1 MTRRS
6 LDTSHSTVDLEPAY
20 SQWAA
25 LVGRGVA
32 WTGGSEDLETRR
44 RRSRTE
50 LLALAHTVTDA
61 WGISH
66 APARG
71 VDAPIVITGHQ
82 PLIYHLGIQA
92 KSFVLNHIAEKTS
105 STAIDIVVDT
115 DVEHEMTFQ
124 TPRFAPEPQR
134 MSLPLMRGD
143 GHHWFA
149 DTQPPTE
156 TEVEVWSQHITDAV
170 GTLGL
175 PEVSSSVDRYLTG
188 AAEAAAEAG
197 DAAEFSVRARRK
209 FEDRAGLDHL
219 QLPVSRMIE
228 SCAWGEFITDIVSEA
243 ARFHESYN
251 DALAEFRVRHHTRSA
266 AQPFHDLRVQ
276 DGLIE
281 LPLWYLHPS
290 GRIDVFVRPGVDG
303 SWDLVAGGEVV
314 YSETA
319 DGTIEDA
326 KRGHFARLAPKAIT
340 LTLFL
345 RVWFCELFIHGTGGY
360 RYDEVCDSVAHS
372 FYRCEPAARVSATCS
387 AYLPL
392 VAQWVDETSLSEA
405 VERIHRVAH
414 HPEEFIEEADLGDWL
429 ASQAADLLAEK
440 DGLVLAIKAPGA
452 DKKSMGL
459 RIKAINAE
467 LAQIL
472 EPHRGL
478 LEVERRALE
487 QSLGVQ
493 RIIADRT
500 HSFPLFDPLE
510 MAAFIDGF
518 LD

>member
-1 MTRRS
+1 MTGRT
-6 LDTSHSTVDLEPAY
+6 LDTLHSSAALEPAY
-20 SQWAA
+20 SEWPA
-25 LVGRGVA
+25 LIERGVTA
-32 WTGGSEDLETRR
+32 SAASDDFQTRR
-44 RRSRTE
+44 LRSRAE
-50 LLALAHTVTDA
+50 LLELARTVTDA

-66 APARG
+66 ASDRG
-71 VDAPIVITGHQ
+71 VDSPIVLTGHQ
-82 PLIYHLGIQA
+82 PLIYHVGIQA
-92 KSFVLNHIAEKTS
+92 KSFVLHHIAEKTA
-105 STAIDIVVDT
+105 STAIDVVVDT
-115 DVEHEMTFQ
+115 DVEHEVTFQ
-124 TPRFAPEPQR
+124 TPRLLPEPQR
-134 MSLPLMRGD
+134 ASLPLMRGD

-149 DTQPPTE
+149 DTQSPSIVD
-156 TEVEVWSQHITDAV
+156 VEVWSQQVKEAV

-175 PEVSSSVDRYLTG
+175 PEVAHSVDRYMAG
-188 AAEAAAEAG
+188 ATEAAAHAG
-197 DAAEFSVRARRK
+197 DAAKFSVRARRK
-209 FEDRAGLDHL
+209 FEERAGLDHL

-228 SCAWGEFITDIVSEA
+228 SRSWGEFITDIVSDA
-243 ARFHESYN
+243 ARFHTSYN

-266 AQPFHDLRVQ
+266 AQPFHDLRIQ

-281 LPLWYLHPS
+281 LPLWYLHPA
-290 GRIDVFVRPGVDG
+290 GRLDVFVRPGADG
-303 SWDLVAGGEVV
+303 SWDLIAGGEVV

-319 DGTIEDA
+319 DEAVEDA
-326 KRGHFARLAPKAIT
+326 KCGHFARLAPKAIT

-360 RYDEVCDSVAHS
+360 RYDEVCDSVARA
-372 FYRCEPAARVSATCS
+372 FYGCEPAARVSATCS

-392 VAQWVDETSLSEA
+392 VAQWVDESSLAEA

-414 HPEEFIEEADLGDWL
+414 HPEEFIAEADLSDWL
-429 ASQAADLLAEK
+429 ASQATDLLAEK

-472 EPHRGL
+472 EPHRSL
-478 LEVERRALE
+478 LEIERHALE
-487 QSLGVQ
+487 RCLDVQ
-493 RIIADRT
+493 RILADRT

-510 MAAFIDGF
+510 TNAFISGF

>member
-1 MTRRS
+1 MTGRT
-6 LDTSHSTVDLEPAY
+6 LDTSHSTVELEPAY
-20 SQWAA
+20 SEWAG
-25 LVGRGVA
+25 LVARGIA
-32 WTGGSEDLETRR
+32 CPGESADFETRR
-44 RRSRTE
+44 RRSRME
-50 LLALAHTVTDA
+50 LLDLARTVTDA
-61 WGISH
+61 WGIAH
-66 APARG
+66 TPDRG
-71 VDAPIVITGHQ
+71 VDAPIVLTGHQ

-92 KSFVLNHIAEKTS
+92 KSFVLNRIAEKTA

-124 TPRFAPEPQR
+124 TPRLSPEPQR
-134 MSLPLMRGD
+134 ASLPLIRGD

-149 DTQPPTE
+149 DTRPPSAD
-156 TEVEVWSQHITDAV
+156 EVEAWSQHVREAV
-170 GTLGL
+170 ETLGL
-175 PEVSSSVDRYLTG
+175 PEVEGSVDRYLAG
-188 AAEAAAEAG
+188 AAEVVADAG

-209 FEDRAGLDHL
+209 FESRAELGHL
-219 QLPVSRMIE
+219 QLPVSKMIA
-228 SCAWGEFITDIVSEA
+228 SRSWGEFITDIVSDAE
-243 ARFHESYN
+243 RFHTSYN

-290 GRIDVFVRPGVDG
+290 GRLDVFVRPGVDG

-319 DGTIEDA
+319 DGATENA

-360 RYDEVCDSVAHS
+360 RYDEVCDSVARS
-372 FYRCEPAARVSATCS
+372 FYGCEPAARVSATCS
-387 AYLPL
+387 AFLPL
-392 VAQWVDETSLSEA
+392 VAQWVDESCLAEA

-414 HPEEFIEEADLGDWL
+414 HPEEFIAAADLSDWR
-429 ASQAADLLAEK
+429 ASQATDLLAEK

-459 RIKAINAE
+459 RIKAINAD
-467 LAQIL
+467 LAEIL
-472 EPHRGL
+472 EPHRSL
-478 LEVERRALE
+478 LEIERRCLE
-487 QSLGVQ
+487 QSLDAQ
-493 RIIADRT
+493 RILADRT

-510 MAAFIDGF
+510 TAEFIDRHLG
-518 LD
+518 